1 MLKSGYGHRNQAA
14 TDAGRDAA
22 NSSGV
27 CEQRHATDR
36 VLPQSRHITKHSRS
50 PSEKAA
56 QPEASK
62 QRGQSVVGGAAD
74 NSARELAAKQ
84 WRVSRDVTQWAQDRS
99 EPRIRC
105 WNAGA
110 LAQRFG
116 AGVSRVGIRSSHAD
130 LFSGGSHRHAQS
142 LRGAVWAGARPL
154 VM

>member
-1 MLKSGYGHRNQAA
+1 MLKSGYGHRNQTA
-14 TDAGRDAA
+14 TDSGRNSA
-22 NSSGV
+22 NSNGV
-27 CEQRHATDR
+27 RKQRHATDR

-50 PSEKAA
+50 PSKKAA

-62 QRGQSVVGGAAD
+62 QRGRSVVGGAAD
-74 NSARELAAKQ
+74 NSARGLAAKQ
-84 WRVSRDVTQWAQDRS
+84 GRASRGVTRWAQDRS
-99 EPRIRC
+99 EPRIRR

-116 AGVSRVGIRSSHAD
+116 ASVSRVGIRSSHAD

-154 VM
+154 VV